1 MPIPSYE
8 FEDESSGSPRQPISV
23 RFACLAANWTPRL
36 LAVLITGDENLGSP
50 LLRVLE
56 YDENTGHAGEVH
68 PESYSGLIPP
78 EAALPEAVAALP
90 RTHFL
95 WSDELV
101 TAFSD
106 FIDLTSDR
114 EMAREMGLGI
124 RWRPA
129 LRGVDALISE
139 CPDLSSLTS
148 TASGD
153 CTLKRVHNAWL
164 ASFDG
169 IEVPLKHSI
178 GLHYLYYLLQ
188 RPSREVTATV
198 LSNYGHF
205 PGDWQAAEDDGQSRD
220 DRSEEAEDDGHSSDA
235 RSEDVEVIEEGAIEK
250 PGPDISG
257 RANLGDSERMLDY
270 VSIKYIKA
278 GIEKLKERIAQAK
291 AKGKMEV
298 AKDLQAELLMSE
310 RILRT
315 SRNKDGLGRPMGSNA
330 ERARKATLKA
340 IKKAIADIE
349 QQHHAFGAYLRTT
362 IETGHKCS
370 YRPELAE

>member
-36 LAVLITGDENLGSP
+36 LAVLITGDETLGSP

-68 PESYSGLIPP
+68 PESYIGLIPP

-90 RTHFL
+90 RTHFV

-148 TASGD
+148 TASGE

-164 ASFDG
+164 ASYDG

-178 GLHYLYYLLQ
+178 GLHFLSYLLQ
-188 RPSREVTATV
+188 RPDREIWATV
-198 LSNYGHF
+198 LTHYAHF
-205 PGDWQAAEDDGQSRD
+205 PGDWQPPR
-220 DRSEEAEDDGHSSDA
+220 R
-235 RSEDVEVIEEGAIEK
+235 R
-250 PGPDISG
+250 
-257 RANLGDSERMLDY
+257 RA
-270 VSIKYIKA
+270 V
-278 GIEKLKERIAQAK
+278 
-291 AKGKMEV
+291 
-298 AKDLQAELLMSE
+298 
-310 RILRT
+310 
-315 SRNKDGLGRPMGSNA
+315 
-330 ERARKATLKA
+330 
-340 IKKAIADIE
+340 
-349 QQHHAFGAYLRTT
+349 
-362 IETGHKCS
+362 
-370 YRPELAE
+370 